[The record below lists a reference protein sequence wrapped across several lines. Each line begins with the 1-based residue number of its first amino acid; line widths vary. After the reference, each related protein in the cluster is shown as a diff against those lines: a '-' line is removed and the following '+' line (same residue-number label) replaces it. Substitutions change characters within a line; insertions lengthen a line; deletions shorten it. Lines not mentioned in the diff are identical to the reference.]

1 MARIDLNADLGESFG
16 PWVMGADAAMM
27 QIVTSA
33 NIACGGHA
41 GDPGTMF
48 DTLTLAKTNGVVAGA
63 HPGYDDKEGFGRR
76 RIPLSSSEVEQLI
89 AAQIGTIR
97 GVAGLAGVEIAYVK
111 PHGAI
116 NNFAC
121 VDLPT
126 ATAIAAG
133 VKKAHPDLAMLAV
146 SGTLLERASKDAGLT
161 TYSEIFADRGYGD
174 DGNLVP
180 RSEPDAM
187 IEDPDFAAARLVD
200 FMKTGEMPTVTGNSI
215 KLDAHSICVHG
226 DTDHAVAMAARIR
239 EALTQEGI
247 SIAPFLQGHA

>member
-1 MARIDLNADLGESFG
+1 MTRIDLNADLGESFG
-16 PWVMGADAAMM
+16 PWTMGADGAMM

-41 GDPGTMF
+41 GDAGTMF
-48 DTLTLAKTNGVVAGA
+48 DTLTLAKTNGVIAGA

-76 RIPLSSSEVEQLI
+76 RIPLTTNEVEQLI

-97 GVAGLAGVEIAYVK
+97 GVAALAGVEIAYVK

-126 ATAIAAG
+126 ATAIASG
-133 VKKAHPDLAMLAV
+133 VRKAHPDLAMLAV
-146 SGTLLERASKDAGLT
+146 SGTLLERASKDAGLV

-180 RSEPDAM
+180 RSQPGAM
-187 IEDPDFAAARLVD
+187 IEDPDFAAERLVE
-200 FMKTGEMPTVTGNSI
+200 FMKSGEMPTVSGNTI
-215 KLDAHSICVHG
+215 KLEAQSICVHG
-226 DTDHAVAMAARIR
+226 DSDHAVAMAARVK
-239 EALTQEGI
+239 EALIAQGI
-247 SIAPFLQGHA
+247 AIEPFLQGAA